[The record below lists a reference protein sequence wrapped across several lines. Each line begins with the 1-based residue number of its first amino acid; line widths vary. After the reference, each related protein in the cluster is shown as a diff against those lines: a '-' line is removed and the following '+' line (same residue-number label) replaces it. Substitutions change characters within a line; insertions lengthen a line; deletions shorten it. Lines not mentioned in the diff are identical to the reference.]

1 MLRLLFPLF
10 FLLTGCA
17 SLDDVVGGIAN
28 TPEWFQD
35 RRVEIRGQ
43 GYPDF
48 ANVPD
53 EQRVKPL
60 QQSLEQSETDVRA
73 LYEAFIN
80 DPRAQPANIS
90 TDDIADLTDN
100 LNAQLQTDAP
110 RQDELLTDRDIAE
123 IRKKLRAPPVK
134 N

>member
-48 ANVPD
+48 GDVPS
-53 EQRVKPL
+53 EEGIKPL
-60 QQSLEQSETDVRA
+60 QQNLEQSETDTRA

-80 DPRAQPANIS
+80 DPRAQSANIS
-90 TDDIADLTDN
+90 SDDIEDLADS
-100 LNAQLQTDAP
+100 LNAQLQADVP
-110 RQDELLTDRDIAE
+110 RQDRLLTDSDIAE

>member
-10 FLLTGCA
+10 FLLGGCA

-48 ANVPD
+48 KDVPS
-53 EQRVKPL
+53 EQGVKPL
-60 QQSLEQSETDVRA
+60 QQSLEQSEADVRVLA
-73 LYEAFIN
+73 EVFKN
-80 DPRAQPANIS
+80 DPRSQPAE
-90 TDDIADLTDN
+90 TTREDIEKLAAQ
-100 LNAQLQTDAP
+100 LNARLQDDVP
-110 RQDELLTDRDIAE
+110 RQDVLLTDEDIAE

-134 N
+134 Q